1 MEALYALLLQ
11 TTIHS
16 IHLGYADLVQRPT
29 KDVTERQL
37 VIDDNNS
44 PKDLS
49 RAREDIAMLDRI
61 VLFVSVTR
69 TNQGSE
75 DLQDLK

>member
-11 TTIHS
+11 TTIHG
-16 IHLGYADLVQRPT
+16 IHLGNADLVQRPT
-29 KDVTERQL
+29 EDVTESQP
-37 VIDDNNS
+37 DFDANNS

-49 RAREDIAMLDRI
+49 GAREDIAMLDRI